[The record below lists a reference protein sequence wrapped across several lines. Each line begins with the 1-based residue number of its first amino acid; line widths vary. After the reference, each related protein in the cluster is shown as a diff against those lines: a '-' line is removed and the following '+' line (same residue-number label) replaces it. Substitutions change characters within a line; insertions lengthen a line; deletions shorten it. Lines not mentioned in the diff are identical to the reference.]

1 MSVWDFFLFD
11 DLCEHKRKLCHLSSS
26 DCCGFVSSTLSTRM
40 REKSV
45 RIIWFC
51 DWMAFSHI
59 INTFP
64 YRSMMKAYILAVHK
78 CSLNFCNKKKAA
90 AAMNGMEW
98 YAICLKIREVV
109 RYLNVDIWL
118 MLYPILLFGV
128 FWFRR
133 MCEFCVFF
141 FFCCLHCLCVLSI
154 VFALILMLRQG
165 WKSELIFRWQSGS
178 LKCSCFWKVSSNGW
192 KKKKKLLFFLYMR
205 NQRMLLCCS
214 RANPFHV
221 ET

>member
-1 MSVWDFFLFD
+1 MWVFGIFFSSFD

-64 YRSMMKAYILAVHK
+64 YRAMMKAYILAVHK
-78 CSLNFCNKKKAA
+78 CSLNFRNKKKVA

-118 MLYPILLFGV
+118 MLDPILLFGV

-133 MCEFCVFF
+133 MCECCFF
-141 FFCCLHCLCVLSI
+141 LFCCLHCLCAVYC
-154 VFALILMLRQG
+154 
-165 WKSELIFRWQSGS
+165 FRFNIDVATGLKEWADFCWQSGS
-178 LKCSCFWKVSSNGW
+178 LKCSCFWKVSSNG
-192 KKKKKLLFFLYMR
+192 
-205 NQRMLLCCS
+205 
-214 RANPFHV
+214 
-221 ET
+221 